1 MYCALGPVQLFRE
14 DTDNWLVKPVGEFAR
29 ALRDVGT
36 AADLQA
42 KLPVGEN
49 GSLSKA
55 AQKINYLFSTANA
68 GAGACLA
75 YAVNKRVLF
84 SRMSAGPSGTDTFKL
99 PPADANKC
107 GAQETGRRSWL
118 R

>member
-1 MYCALGPVQLFRE
+1 MCCALGPIQLFRE

-75 YAVNKRVLF
+75 DALEYSVLCGKNVC
-84 SRMSAGPSGTDTFKL
+84 RALWHGYIQA
-99 PPADANKC
+99 PPC
-107 GAQETGRRSWL
+107 
-118 R
+118 